1 MVTEAPWIPALYAR
15 LLGRGS
21 LISTLSALGLSDVCH
36 MSQNSVKWVHISSCL
51 RAVRLI
57 ETSDPSAQRRGTY
70 TQVTAPRRKA
80 DAHHKRLEAHGSGTV
95 NRHPVGEGLG

>member
-1 MVTEAPWIPALYAR
+1 MVTEAPWTPALYAR

-57 ETSDPSAQRRGTY
+57 ETSDPSAQRRGKVEHIPKL
-70 TQVTAPRRKA
+70 QP
-80 DAHHKRLEAHGSGTV
+80 
-95 NRHPVGEGLG
+95 PEGRQMLTIKDLKPMAQAQ